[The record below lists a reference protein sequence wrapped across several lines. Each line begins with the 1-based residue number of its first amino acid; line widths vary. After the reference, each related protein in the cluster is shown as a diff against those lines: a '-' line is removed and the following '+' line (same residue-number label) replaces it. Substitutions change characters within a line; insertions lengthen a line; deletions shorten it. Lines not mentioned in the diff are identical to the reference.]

1 MSIRNIA
8 FLLALIG
15 LTFAGTTVSG
25 SERHDNFLSKNQIGI
40 RLGAWANQG
49 DEIPDL
55 LITPNVYFE
64 SKVNSSSFYFEG
76 YYAHR
81 ILKQLLAEFSIGV
94 ANRGSV
100 TIKEQGITDFGNLMV
115 YPILISAR
123 IYPIASADTR
133 IQPFVSVGG
142 GIYYG
147 RQTVQISNYYFDA
160 TYRERSATDLDIS
173 LSGGIDWL
181 LGSSL
186 GLELRTG
193 YHPIHFAKPLLTA
206 KNYDAFT
213 ITVGIKYLYKSKQA
227 KR

>member
-1 MSIRNIA
+1 MGIRNTTL
-8 FLLALIG
+8 FLVLIG
-15 LTFAGTTVSG
+15 LIFIGTTTFG
-25 SERHDNFLSKNQIGI
+25 SERHDNFLSKNQIGV
-40 RLGAWANQG
+40 RFGAWANQG
-49 DEIPDL
+49 DDIPDL
-55 LITPNVYFE
+55 LVTPDIYFE
-64 SKVNSSSFYFEG
+64 SKVNNTSFYFEG

-100 TIKEQGITDFGNLMV
+100 TIKELGITDFGNLMV

-142 GIYYG
+142 GLYYG

-160 TYRERSATDLDIS
+160 TYRERSATDWDIS
-173 LSGGIDWL
+173 LGGGFDWL
-181 LGSSL
+181 LGSNL
-186 GLELRTG
+186 GLEFRSS

-206 KNYDAFT
+206 KEYDALTVT
-213 ITVGIKYLYKSKQA
+213 IGIKYFYKPKQA
-227 KR
+227 K